1 MHGNMN
7 VKYVPVLYTQWKI
20 FEVNI
25 VGKTRKLCSR
35 WEADSGR
42 PHRSPSLY
50 SLTLLARTVNLHFTI
65 KQFEATSGVTT
76 FLHTACRVLETAAS
90 RHTSKNIFR
99 VSVKVG

>member
-7 VKYVPVLYTQWKI
+7 VKYVSVPYTQWKI

-25 VGKTRKLCSR
+25 VGKARKLCSQ

-50 SLTLLARTVNLHFTI
+50 SVTLSARTVNLHFTI
-65 KQFEATSGVTT
+65 KQFEATSGLQHFHRLCV
-76 FLHTACRVLETAAS
+76 ACWKALPLDT
-90 RHTSKNIFR
+90 HLKIF
-99 VSVKVG
+99 SE